1 MLDLFDAA
9 GDLSAAIEALHA
21 ATALYT
27 AEPVVDVLL
36 DRIGW
41 PDSNGRLVDPSAGD
55 GMFMVRAL
63 SRLDLAPDDFQ
74 EVARVQG
81 WELHPGAMRSA
92 RERVQFHLISNGWS
106 IASAHK
112 AAQAIVHHGD
122 FLTGGPAPGTFRFC
136 AGNPPYLRYGHLPEV
151 LKDLYRPILPDF
163 ARGDLLHAF
172 LDRCVYNMPPDGII
186 GFVTS
191 DRIWVNDTAANLRK
205 QLGHKV
211 GIDHISRLDASSSF
225 YMPKTRRK
233 GTPPR
238 IHPVEVVL
246 TSSAQAKIPLGKLP
260 VSPDGA
266 LDQHDGPT
274 LADIATVRLAPWLG
288 PHGIFTIDAHQVA
301 RFSDADLLPAVD
313 SDDIDPAT
321 DVLRPATRYA
331 IRTHKEKEPTG
342 TVKDH
347 LQATM
352 ARMPKRGQKG
362 RWWMP
367 PETIT
372 LPLDRPA
379 LLIPRIGRKIRTIRL
394 EPGILPINHNLYVVS
409 AGPDHSLEWIQD
421 LLQSDETQAWVLRN
435 APPLENGYLD
445 IRAGLLRRI
454 PIPGSLSPKTSNVQG

>member
-41 PDSNGRLVDPSAGD
+41 PDAAGRLVDPSAGD

-63 SRLDLAPDDFQ
+63 SRLDLAPDDFH
-74 EVARVQG
+74 EVHRVQG

-92 RERVQFHLISNGWS
+92 RERVQSHLISNGWS
-106 IASAHK
+106 VASAHK
-112 AAQAIVHHGD
+112 AAQSIIHHGD

-211 GIDHISRLDASSSF
+211 GIDHISRLDPSSSF
-225 YMPKTRRK
+225 YMPKTRY
-233 GTPPR
+233 
-238 IHPVEVVL
+238 
-246 TSSAQAKIPLGKLP
+246 
-260 VSPDGA
+260 
-266 LDQHDGPT
+266 
-274 LADIATVRLAPWLG
+274 
-288 PHGIFTIDAHQVA
+288 
-301 RFSDADLLPAVD
+301 
-313 SDDIDPAT
+313 
-321 DVLRPATRYA
+321 RPASNSGSNA
-331 IRTHKEKEPTG
+331 
-342 TVKDH
+342 
-347 LQATM
+347 
-352 ARMPKRGQKG
+352 
-362 RWWMP
+362 
-367 PETIT
+367 
-372 LPLDRPA
+372 A
-379 LLIPRIGRKIRTIRL
+379 L
-394 EPGILPINHNLYVVS
+394 
-409 AGPDHSLEWIQD
+409 
-421 LLQSDETQAWVLRN
+421 
-435 APPLENGYLD
+435 
-445 IRAGLLRRI
+445 
-454 PIPGSLSPKTSNVQG
+454 